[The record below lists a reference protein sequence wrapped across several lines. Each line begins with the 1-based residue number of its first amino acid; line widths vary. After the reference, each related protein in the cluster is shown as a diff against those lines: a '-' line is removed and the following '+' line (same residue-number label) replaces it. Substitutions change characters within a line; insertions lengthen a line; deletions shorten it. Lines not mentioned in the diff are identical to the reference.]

1 MNIPKKAYL
10 IIALLITSNIVLG
23 QEDMNSNFE
32 GVTTEI
38 VLSEYVKESYKLSI
52 GLPFGYDQNK
62 EYQVL
67 YVLDANVTF
76 GMVNDITKL
85 LAFEA
90 KHPSVIVVGVAYKST
105 NDWMRNRGRDLM
117 PNYSGI
123 SGDKSVSKFHQFIS
137 LELIPHINKK
147 FKTKQTENI
156 LYGHSSGAV
165 YGLYSLFKDPNLFK
179 SYILTSPSVDE
190 DSGFIVDLE
199 NKYYSKFKELNANL
213 YTSIGSEEKESFNK
227 IYSQFIESLKKREYI
242 NFRLNSDAVL
252 GTHMSSMAQAFIN
265 GFHFINGNKF

>member
-1 MNIPKKAYL
+1 
-10 IIALLITSNIVLG
+10 
-23 QEDMNSNFE
+23 
-32 GVTTEI
+32 
-38 VLSEYVKESYKLSI
+38 
-52 GLPFGYDQNK
+52 
-62 EYQVL
+62 
-67 YVLDANVTF
+67 
-76 GMVNDITKL
+76 